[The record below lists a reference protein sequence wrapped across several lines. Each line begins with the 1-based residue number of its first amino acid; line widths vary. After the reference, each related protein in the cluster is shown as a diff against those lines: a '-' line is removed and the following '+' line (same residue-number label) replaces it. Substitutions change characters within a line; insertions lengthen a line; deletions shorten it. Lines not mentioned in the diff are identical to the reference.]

1 MKVFFFAM
9 LYFTILEI
17 RDATI
22 EFTSQRLARGP
33 HRNSKLYEKLKR
45 QNGVLILA
53 SSSRWQ
59 HKFRGSREHWTA
71 SQPRISATN
80 PVSNSVK
87 KDYRG
92 LVIFPMSGKDTFE
105 TSDFADRRFSF

>member
-53 SSSRWQ
+53 SPLDDNINLEEAANTEQPLNLEYQQQIPYQTRSR
-59 HKFRGSREHWTA
+59 RTIG
-71 SQPRISATN
+71 
-80 PVSNSVK
+80 
-87 KDYRG
+87 G
-92 LVIFPMSGKDTFE
+92 
-105 TSDFADRRFSF
+105 